1 MKNGNNGKSKGRK
14 KTTRQEFPRSS
25 MPKVLIRPQGTPCL
39 SDCTASHFS
48 YGKVWKV
55 GWIYKTISS
64 FCSSIGWLSHTLL
77 NTVNP
82 TSHHPLRKNPEVFQS
97 AKNQVIQRKTHL
109 SVASLVIFPPIAPFL
124 TQWRVQISKEGFLI
138 ILSQP
143 EKERKIKQKSAGE
156 MCSPH
161 YPQLSFTILFLILP
175 ILCQLTLLF
184 WQKRC
189 LCMDQELKLNP
200 SLNFPVITYL

>member
-1 MKNGNNGKSKGRK
+1 M
-14 KTTRQEFPRSS
+14 QYAQSS
-25 MPKVLIRPQGTPCL
+25 NQTPGHTVSVRLHCL
-39 SDCTASHFS
+39 SLQLWQ
-48 YGKVWKV
+48 GWVWKV
-55 GWIYKTISS
+55 GWIHKTISS

-97 AKNQVIQRKTHL
+97 AKKQVIQRKPHL

-124 TQWRVQISKEGFLI
+124 MQWRVQISKEGFLI